1 MSQVGRRVRS
11 FLALPALLLFVSALA
26 GPQRAAAQ
34 APPPASPPTTTRSL
48 LDELV
53 SKLVPTPPRPPSPPP
68 TPVAGAARPPAAA
81 GLPTTAAA
89 PVTCSVAIPAVGGRP
104 GLGAGPRSSAALVD
118 VLQKLS
124 SSLNG
129 ADTFAAGLGRFPVAG
144 IARYSNDW
152 MAPRYTPCFH
162 LHQGTDIFAARG
174 TPVRAPTNG
183 VVSFTEEA
191 VGGKSVYV
199 REANGTFYYLAHLD
213 RFARIP
219 AGSRVSQGQVVGF
232 VGSTG
237 NADGGAPH
245 VHLQVHP
252 RGGGP
257 INPKPLLDRWLDE
270 AAAGV
275 PKLAASLQNPLPP
288 PWKAPTSPDWSAI
301 EDQPDAWT
309 TARYAALA
317 VLLPLTPRPLVP
329 LIDS

>member
-1 MSQVGRRVRS
+1 MD
-11 FLALPALLLFVSALA
+11 A
-26 GPQRAAAQ
+26 
-34 APPPASPPTTTRSL
+34 
-48 LDELV
+48 
-53 SKLVPTPPRPPSPPP
+53 
-68 TPVAGAARPPAAA
+68 
-81 GLPTTAAA
+81 
-89 PVTCSVAIPAVGGRP
+89 
-104 GLGAGPRSSAALVD
+104 
-118 VLQKLS
+118 LQKLS

-129 ADTFAAGLGRFPVAG
+129 VETFSAGMGHFPVAG
-144 IARYSNDW
+144 AARYSNDW

-174 TPVRAPTNG
+174 TPVRAPVDG
-183 VVSFTEEA
+183 VVNFTEEA

-213 RFARIP
+213 GFARIR

-275 PKLAASLQNPLPP
+275 PKLAASLGSPRP
-288 PWKAPTSPDWSAI
+288 PWKLPTSPDGSAV
-301 EDQPDAWT
+301 DHQPDAWT
-309 TARYAALA
+309 EARNAARA
-317 VLLPLTPRPLVP
+317 FLLPLTPRPLVL